1 MRHDL
6 LLTGGHVIDPAS
18 GVDGRRDVAFASGRV
33 AAVDTAIAPASAR
46 EVVDVS
52 GAYVAPGLVDL
63 HAHAFIAGHD
73 LGIETDP
80 VCASTGVTTLCDAGS
95 TGAANFAG
103 LREYVMARSETRVL
117 GFLHIAAIGLSHLG
131 IGEHCYLDYSDPD
144 LAAAVAREH
153 RDVVVGV
160 KVRIQKE
167 VVAQHGL
174 EPLRRGLRAAEAASV
189 PVIVHVNNPPVEY
202 GEVLALLRPGDI
214 VSHFLHGR
222 GSGILDGQGQV
233 KEAVQAARRRGIVF
247 DVAHGR
253 NHVNFPVARRAFE
266 QGFYPDTIS
275 SDLTR
280 PGRASVV
287 RDLPTTLS
295 KFLSLG
301 MPLPRSCARRRR
313 RRPARSAGAETS
325 DRSPRAPPATP
336 PCSRST
342 RDGFPT
348 RTPTA
353 TPSRARN
360 AGRLGSRCGPG
371 VFSGD
376 AGPPVDRPDGA
387 RSVRSSQPRATQS
400 KRSPSTIR

>member
-6 LLTGGHVIDPAS
+6 LLVGGHVVDPAT

-33 AAVDTAIAPASAR
+33 AAIDTAIPRETAR

-52 GAYVAPGLVDL
+52 GAYVAPGLIDL

-73 LGIETDP
+73 LGVETDS

-103 LREYVMARSETRVL
+103 LREYVMARSDTRVL

-131 IGEHCYLDYSDPD
+131 IGEHCYLEYSDPD
-144 LAAAVAREH
+144 LAAGVARDH
-153 RDVVVGV
+153 RDVVIGV
-160 KVRIQKE
+160 KVRIQTE

-174 EPLRRGLRAAEAASV
+174 EPLRRGLRAAEAAGV

-202 GEVLALLRPGDI
+202 GDVLALLRPGDI

-222 GSGILDGQGQV
+222 GSGILDAEGCL
-233 KEAVQAARRRGIVF
+233 KETVRGARRRGIVF

-253 NHVNFPVARRAFE
+253 NHVNFPVARRALE
-266 QGFYPDTIS
+266 QDFPPDTIS

-301 MPLPRSCARRRR
+301 MPLA
-313 RRPARSAGAETS
+313 
-325 DRSPRAPPATP
+325 DVVRAA
-336 PCSRST
+336 
-342 RDGFPT
+342 
-348 RTPTA
+348 TA
-353 TPSRARN
+353 TPARAIGRSGELGSLAPGAAGDAAVFAVDEGRFPYQDADGN
-360 AGRLGSRCGPG
+360 TLDGTRRWTPRLTVRAGRVSWRRWP
-371 VFSGD
+371 
-376 AGPPVDRPDGA
+376 
-387 RSVRSSQPRATQS
+387 
-400 KRSPSTIR
+400 

>member
-6 LLTGGHVIDPAS
+6 VLVGGHVVDPAA

-33 AAVDTAIAPASAR
+33 AAIDTAIPRGTAR

-52 GAYVAPGLVDL
+52 GSYVAPGLIDL

-73 LGIETDP
+73 LGIETDS

-103 LREYVMARSETRVL
+103 LREYVMARADTRVL

-131 IGEHCYLDYSDPD
+131 IGEHCYLEYSDPD
-144 LAAAVAREH
+144 LATGVARDH
-153 RDVVVGV
+153 RDVVIGV
-160 KVRIQKE
+160 KVRIQTE

-174 EPLRRGLRAAEAASV
+174 EPLRRGLRAAEAAGV

-202 GEVLALLRPGDI
+202 GDVLALLRPGDI

-222 GSGILDGQGQV
+222 GSGILDAGGHL
-233 KEAVQAARRRGIVF
+233 KEAVRAARRRGIVF

-253 NHVNFPVARRAFE
+253 NHVNFPVARRALD
-266 QGFYPDTIS
+266 QGFPPDTIS

-280 PGRASVV
+280 PGRAGVV

-301 MPLPRSCARRRR
+301 MPL
-313 RRPARSAGAETS
+313 T
-325 DRSPRAPPATP
+325 DVVRAA
-336 PCSRST
+336 
-342 RDGFPT
+342 
-348 RTPTA
+348 TA
-353 TPSRARN
+353 TPARAIGRSGELGSLAPGAAGDAAVFAVDEGRFPYQDADGN
-360 AGRLGSRCGPG
+360 TLEGAKRWTPRLTVRAGRISWR
-371 VFSGD
+371 
-376 AGPPVDRPDGA
+376 
-387 RSVRSSQPRATQS
+387 
-400 KRSPSTIR
+400 RSP